1 MHGMEMSR
9 LLCPREVVVEAAE
22 LGGSKAA
29 LKVATLAPWSSKS
42 LELGFDPINFPPEEW
57 SRGRERSFECLRSVL
72 CVEGFFPKIHALK
85 PVAQDD
91 DIKK

>member
-1 MHGMEMSR
+1 MGKQ
-9 LLCPREVVVEAAE
+9 E
-22 LGGSKAA
+22 LVDSSKAA

-42 LELGFDPINFPPEEW
+42 FELGFDPINFPPEEW